1 MQPLNAVPR
10 HTAISISAKIRFIR
24 ASLVSSEA
32 NIFGAQITSVFV
44 CNETYGLK
52 QLAGASLLANR
63 VRSEIFGFETH
74 KSMVKI
80 AVICC
85 GR

>member
-10 HTAISISAKIRFIR
+10 HTAISISARIRFIR

-44 CNETYGLK
+44 CNLFMI
-52 QLAGASLLANR
+52 Q
-63 VRSEIFGFETH
+63 IC
-74 KSMVKI
+74 I
-80 AVICC
+80 APKHESS
-85 GR
+85 